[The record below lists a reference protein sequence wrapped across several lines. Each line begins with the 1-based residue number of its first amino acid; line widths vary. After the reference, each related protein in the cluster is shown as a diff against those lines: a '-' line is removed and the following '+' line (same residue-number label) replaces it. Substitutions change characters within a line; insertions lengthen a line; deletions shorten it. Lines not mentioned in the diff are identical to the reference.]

1 VVLTTYNIVRLQ
13 RDIKIRTQDSA
24 VAWIKRKLLFGY
36 PRREFFPLFVIYW
49 WFVIL
54 DEALRVANLSTSI
67 SVAVRALQG
76 LYRLPMT
83 DTPLRNDYADI
94 QGLLGSCAFSPWSSI
109 GLFKQVSSLCV
120 YSLLSPYSQ
129 LEVSI
134 SFRDGQKKNAWKHTQ
149 CELDSSAC
157 SHNEGSLSA
166 SDNQG
171 QFRGR
176 SSCQICA
183 CE

>member
-24 VAWIKRKLLFGY
+24 AAWIKRKLLFGY

-76 LYRLPMT
+76 LYRLLMT
-83 DTPLRNDYADI
+83 GTPLQNDYADI
-94 QGLLGSCAFSPWSSI
+94 QRLLGFMRIRPWYSI

-129 LEVSI
+129 LVVSA
-134 SFRDGQKKNAWKHTQ
+134 SFRDSQKNVWIHTQ
-149 CELDSSAC
+149 CELDS
-157 SHNEGSLSA
+157 
-166 SDNQG
+166 
-171 QFRGR
+171 
-176 SSCQICA
+176 
-183 CE
+183 